1 MDVNTILNAASQF
14 LLTPPGIKLL
24 EKLDIDNID
33 KVTEAIK
40 LASESN
46 IIDKNDAVKPEKI
59 NLTEEEKKR
68 LKEIRRESRNEL
80 ISEEYDRLKAEGK
93 ERAGQEIGNYEPYIQ
108 KFTVKGKVYD
118 EFSKD
123 PIYGIKVYPQLC
135 VFPVSTDPAIYGTDL
150 DDDFGSM
157 SNVVRQNRITKEALL
172 DKEGNVLFQGVG
184 DADQL
189 DPLNFRRNGIDFDDN
204 KLGQFYVKTDEKG
217 EYTITIGLPVLDAQP
232 TRTLTPPKTP
242 PFVAYVDGND
252 RPQTITDVEEFKKGE
267 FEGSQYAPSIQT
279 IVTQNGEIPTEL
291 NIHALYNINTAA
303 EIAKDKAVEE
313 VNQFVI
319 NEIDPYFDIPATFLN
334 NLRKSVLKPATV
346 VQTKLLPLA
355 FELMIFFGIAKEEQA
370 NQLQSQCPS
379 NERLKDIIRKRNSIV
394 KQINNIFIII
404 VANTTLAFLFE
415 YLTRFLKGISKI
427 IEGLNFPVAVG
438 GVGIPFSV
446 ISKLEGI
453 KDALDK
459 LGEVNKELKKQLII
473 ALIFLI
479 ISLIIILRY
488 LKTIDKLI
496 EGCEST
502 ENLVAINAE
511 LLALSEQATEQG
523 EPQVKIVNGFD
534 MSVEVVDKAQVGELP
549 RRQAI
554 AKNSKGIIVLRG
566 EPSFSAEDQILI
578 DELSFYIQINNLKA
592 D

>member
-1 MDVNTILNAASQF
+1 
-14 LLTPPGIKLL
+14 
-24 EKLDIDNID
+24 
-33 KVTEAIK
+33 
-40 LASESN
+40 
-46 IIDKNDAVKPEKI
+46 
-59 NLTEEEKKR
+59 
-68 LKEIRRESRNEL
+68 
-80 ISEEYDRLKAEGK
+80 
-93 ERAGQEIGNYEPYIQ
+93 
-108 KFTVKGKVYD
+108 
-118 EFSKD
+118 
-123 PIYGIKVYPQLC
+123 
-135 VFPVSTDPAIYGTDL
+135 
-150 DDDFGSM
+150 M

-189 DPLNFRRNGIDFDDN
+189 DPLNSYPEINFDDN
-204 KLGQFYVKTDEKG
+204 KLGQFYVKTDVKG
-217 EYTITIGLPVLDAQP
+217 EFTITIGLPVLDAQP

-242 PFVAYVDGND
+242 PFLAYVDGDD
-252 RPQTITDVEEFKKGE
+252 RPQTITDVTEDLNGEFK
-267 FEGSQYAPSIQT
+267 GSQYAPSIQA

-291 NIHALYNINTAA
+291 NIHALYNINKAA

-319 NEIDPYFDIPATFLN
+319 TEIDPYFDIPATFLN

-404 VANTTLAFLFE
+404 VANTALAFLFE
-415 YLTRFLKGISKI
+415 YLSRYLKGITKI

>member
-1 MDVNTILNAASQF
+1 MDVNTILNTANQF

-24 EKLDIDNID
+24 EKLDIDNIN

-93 ERAGQEIGNYEPYIQ
+93 EKAGQEIGKYEPYIQ
-108 KFTVKGKVYD
+108 KFTVKGKIYD

-135 VFPVSTDPAIYGTDL
+135 VFPVSTDPTIYGTNL

-189 DPLNFRRNGIDFDDN
+189 DPLNSYPEINFDDN
-204 KLGQFYVKTDEKG
+204 KLGQFYVKTDVKG
-217 EYTITIGLPVLDAQP
+217 EFTITIGLPVLDAQP

-242 PFVAYVDGND
+242 PFLAYVDGDD
-252 RPQTITDVEEFKKGE
+252 RPQTITDVTEALNGEFK
-267 FEGSQYAPSIQT
+267 GSQYAPSIQA

-291 NIHALYNINTAA
+291 NIHALYNINKAA

-319 NEIDPYFDIPATFLN
+319 TEIDPYFDIPATFLN

-404 VANTTLAFLFE
+404 VANTALAFLFE
-415 YLTRFLKGISKI
+415 YLSRYLKGLTKI
-427 IEGLNFPVAVG
+427 IEGLNFPTAVG

-502 ENLVAINAE
+502 GNLVAINAE
-511 LLALSEQATEQG
+511 LLALSAQATEQG
-523 EPQVKIVNGFD
+523 EPQEKIVNGFD